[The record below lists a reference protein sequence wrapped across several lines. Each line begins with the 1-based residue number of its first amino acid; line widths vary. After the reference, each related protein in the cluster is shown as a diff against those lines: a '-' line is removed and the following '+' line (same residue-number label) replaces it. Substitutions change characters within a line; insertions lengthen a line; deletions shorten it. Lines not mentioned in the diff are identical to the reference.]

1 MIFFEP
7 HLRDKKMFPYDVFKA
22 VVIPRP
28 IGWVATVS
36 SAGEL
41 NLAPY
46 SYFNGVQSW
55 PQIVCFASES
65 PKDSMTFAQET
76 REFTWSMATWPLREQ
91 MNQTSAGLPR
101 GQNEFEFAGLKTA
114 PSKIV
119 KPPRVEG
126 SPASLECRVTQIL
139 ALKDLT
145 GKETGGTVVF
155 GQVVGIHVDERCVKD
170 GKMDAVAMQTIAR
183 CGYHEYTIIDRVFTM
198 VRPESAGSAFGGA
211 ESKEKAKL

>member
-22 VVIPRP
+22 VIIPRP
-28 IGWVATVS
+28 IGWVATVG
-36 SAGEL
+36 ANGAL

-46 SYFNGVQSW
+46 SYFNGVSSW

-65 PKDSMTFAQET
+65 AKDSYTFAQET
-76 REFTWSMATWPLREQ
+76 REFTWSMATWGQRDQ

-101 GQNEFEFAGLKTA
+101 GQNEFEFAGLQTA

-126 SPASLECRVTQIL
+126 SPASLECRVTQVL
-139 ALKDLT
+139 ALKDVN

-198 VRPESAGSAFGGA
+198 VRPESAGSAYGGA
-211 ESKEKAKL
+211 ESKEKVRS